1 MAITFLHTI
10 TILELEIAERVLFD
24 LFNGSY
30 ICRKKKKKKARNN
43 PALKLTLLNHHHET
57 PATHRDLGRRV
68 HLPLPIC
75 NMCMAFPE
83 AHSSKCIETV
93 VFHSS

>member
-30 ICRKKKKKKARNN
+30 ICRKKKR
-43 PALKLTLLNHHHET
+43 LEIIL
-57 PATHRDLGRRV
+57 
-68 HLPLPIC
+68 
-75 NMCMAFPE
+75 
-83 AHSSKCIETV
+83 HSNSLY
-93 VFHSS
+93 

>member
-30 ICRKKKKKKARNN
+30 ICRKKKKR
-43 PALKLTLLNHHHET
+43 LEIIL
-57 PATHRDLGRRV
+57 
-68 HLPLPIC
+68 
-75 NMCMAFPE
+75 
-83 AHSSKCIETV
+83 HSNSLY
-93 VFHSS
+93 